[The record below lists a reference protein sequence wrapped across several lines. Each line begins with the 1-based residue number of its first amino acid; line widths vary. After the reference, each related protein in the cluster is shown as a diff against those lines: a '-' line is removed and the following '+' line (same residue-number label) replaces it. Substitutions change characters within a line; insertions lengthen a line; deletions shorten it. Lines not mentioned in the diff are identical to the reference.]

1 MNSNNCTIIEIVAD
15 FIFFVVIGSN
25 DDIKNYIK
33 NIKNKNPNDIYIS
46 LKIDV
51 PIVNELKKLELQY
64 KKKIGIESGSES
76 AQSFAF
82 AQDSYIIRSRNKPTD
97 ILNKKTFMLMVLE
110 NIDNSKMVLKFP
122 KLELHDDDDPEV
134 VVLNWVSSIHSTTN
148 SVILKN
154 IKKTIKPI
162 TLVGYKNDIL
172 VYTAK
177 I

>member
-25 DDIKNYIK
+25 EEIKNYIK
-33 NIKNKNPNDIYIS
+33 NIKNKNPTDIYIS

-51 PIVNELKKLELQY
+51 PIVNAIKNLETIY
-64 KKKIGIESGSES
+64 KKKIQIELGSES

-82 AQDSYIIRSRNKPTD
+82 AQDSYIIKSKNKQSD
-97 ILNKKTFMLMVLE
+97 NVSKKTYMLMVLE
-110 NIDNSKMVLKFP
+110 SVSDTKMILKFP
-122 KLELHDDDDPEV
+122 KIELHDDDDPEV
-134 VVLNWVSSIHSTTN
+134 VLMNWVSNVHNITN
-148 SVILKN
+148 NITLKN
-154 IKKTIKPI
+154 IKKSIKPI

>member
-64 KKKIGIESGSES
+64 KKKIIIE
-76 AQSFAF
+76 
-82 AQDSYIIRSRNKPTD
+82 
-97 ILNKKTFMLMVLE
+97 
-110 NIDNSKMVLKFP
+110 
-122 KLELHDDDDPEV
+122 
-134 VVLNWVSSIHSTTN
+134 
-148 SVILKN
+148 
-154 IKKTIKPI
+154 
-162 TLVGYKNDIL
+162 
-172 VYTAK
+172 
-177 I
+177 

>member
-1 MNSNNCTIIEIVAD
+1 MNTNNCTIIEIVAD

-51 PIVNELKKLELQY
+51 PIVNEIKKLELQY

-76 AQSFAF
+76 AQSFAS
-82 AQDSYIIRSRNKPTD
+82 AQDSYIIRSRNKTND
-97 ILNKKTFMLMVLE
+97 ILSKKTFMLMVLE
-110 NIDNSKMVLKFP
+110 NIDDTKMVLKFP

-134 VVLNWVSSIHSTTN
+134 VVMNWVSNIHKIEN
-148 SVILKN
+148 NIIIKN